1 MKKKIF
7 TFLCFIFMSFGMFT
21 GCSGFVVDDESL
33 YISNITSQVLEDGT
47 TMVTIIYTDD
57 EIEAIEDNLIDN
69 IVPPLNNKVKAK
81 AAKNSRSIYL

>member
-1 MKKKIF
+1 MLLTNLWPNK
-7 TFLCFIFMSFGMFT
+7 TWVYVYPL
-21 GCSGFVVDDESL
+21 DA
-33 YISNITSQVLEDGT
+33 
-47 TMVTIIYTDD
+47 TDD